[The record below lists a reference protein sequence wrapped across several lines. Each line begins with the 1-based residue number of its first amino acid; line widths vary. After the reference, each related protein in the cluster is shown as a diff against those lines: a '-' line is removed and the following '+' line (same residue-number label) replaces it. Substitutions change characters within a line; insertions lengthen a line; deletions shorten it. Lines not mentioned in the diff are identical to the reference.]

1 MNTSLHKPNEEP
13 VQVANAAP
21 LRWLARGWDDFER
34 NPGPGVLHGLGLT
47 LFGWLLL
54 WFARDQFWLLAGMFS
69 GFLIVA
75 PIITVGL
82 YQVSR
87 SCSVGH
93 CMGMREVAG
102 LWMSGDGRLVRFGL
116 LLSLAGT
123 GWVLTSAALITAY
136 SPAPIRSPADFFRLV
151 VLSESSGLFEVWM
164 ILGGLLAAPMFASSV
179 LAIPMLVDTRAS
191 VMQAVSAS
199 WRAVAV
205 NPLPMTIWAW
215 TIIVLVGWGMLTG
228 LFGLVVLV
236 PVLAHASWHAYC
248 ELTGVP
254 DPTGPARLSK

>member
-1 MNTSLHKPNEEP
+1 
-13 VQVANAAP
+13 
-21 LRWLARGWDDFER
+21 
-34 NPGPGVLHGLGLT
+34 
-47 LFGWLLL
+47 
-54 WFARDQFWLLAGMFS
+54 
-69 GFLIVA
+69 
-75 PIITVGL
+75 
-82 YQVSR
+82 
-87 SCSVGH
+87 
-93 CMGMREVAG
+93 
-102 LWMSGDGRLVRFGL
+102 
-116 LLSLAGT
+116 
-123 GWVLTSAALITAY
+123 
-136 SPAPIRSPADFFRLV
+136 
-151 VLSESSGLFEVWM
+151 
-164 ILGGLLAAPMFASSV
+164 
-179 LAIPMLVDTRAS
+179 VDTRAS

>member
-1 MNTSLHKPNEEP
+1 MTTRPPTPDGEP
-13 VQVANAAP
+13 VQVANVAP
-21 LRWLARGWDDFER
+21 FRWLARGWDDFER
-34 NPGPGVLHGLGLT
+34 NPGPGVLHGLILA

-54 WFARDQFWLLAGMFS
+54 LFARDRFWLLAGMFS

-87 SCSVGH
+87 SCSAGH
-93 CMGMREVAG
+93 CVGMREVAG

-136 SPAPIRSPADFFRLV
+136 SPLPIQSPADFFRLV
-151 VLSESSGLFEVWM
+151 VLSDSGGLFEVWV

-179 LAIPMLVDTRAS
+179 LAIPMLVDTQVP
-191 VMQAVSAS
+191 VMTAVSAS

-215 TIIVLVGWGMLTG
+215 VIIALVGWGMLTG
-228 LFGLVVLV
+228 LLGLVILV

-248 ELTGVP
+248 ELAGVA
-254 DPTGPARLSK
+254 DPTGPAPAAR